1 MSSIDLVNAP
11 KTAHPVQLRNVVR
24 QFGEQRVIDG
34 LDLDIAPGEFVAL
47 LGASGSGK
55 TTLLRSLA
63 GLDSIDSGQLR
74 VPKARAAV
82 FQEPRLMPWK
92 RAWKNVILGLRIPNA
107 RARAVQALTEVG
119 LAHRLEAYPATLS
132 GGEAQRVALARGLVR
147 EPKLLLL
154 DEPFA
159 ALDALTRIRM
169 HRLIIDL
176 WRKHTPAVLLV
187 THDVDEAILLADR
200 VIVLANGKI
209 AEQLS
214 IDLPRARDTGQEG
227 FQEIR
232 AAAEPAGGGSGGARA
247 ASNRQR
253 APAFECPA
261 VRPWLSCSLVE
272 GLQPGVVVAPM
283 TCGTDLSITLSEVS
297 DIVVCF
303 NCSASF
309 CMKDEM
315 ALSSH
320 PGKSSTGLLKKLIDE
335 SLERNETCVI

>member
-1 MSSIDLVNAP
+1 MSTIAAKNLQSEA
-11 KTAHPVQLRNVVR
+11 PVQLRNVVR
-24 QFGEQRVIDG
+24 QFGQQRVIDG

-63 GLDSIDSGQLR
+63 GLDSIDSGHLL

-92 RAWKNVILGLRIPNA
+92 RAWKNVILGLHTPDA
-107 RARAVQALTEVG
+107 KARAVQALTEVG

-169 HRLIIDL
+169 HRLIIEL
-176 WRKHTPAVLLV
+176 WRKHNPAVLLI

-232 AAAEPAGGGSGGARA
+232 ARLLSLLGVEVETVAVAE
-247 ASNRQR
+247 RQLTNST
-253 APAFECPA
+253 
-261 VRPWLSCSLVE
+261 VRRFAH
-272 GLQPGVVVAPM
+272 G
-283 TCGTDLSITLSEVS
+283 
-297 DIVVCF
+297 
-303 NCSASF
+303 
-309 CMKDEM
+309 
-315 ALSSH
+315 
-320 PGKSSTGLLKKLIDE
+320 
-335 SLERNETCVI
+335 

>member
-1 MSSIDLVNAP
+1 MSSIDRVDASR
-11 KTAHPVQLRNVVR
+11 TTETVAPVQLRNVVR
-24 QFGEQRVIDG
+24 QFGQQRVIDG

-92 RAWKNVILGLRIPNA
+92 RAWKNVVLGLRIANA
-107 RARAVQALTEVG
+107 KDRAMEALTEVG

-209 AEQLS
+209 AEQLA
-214 IDLPRARDTGQEG
+214 IDLPRARDTGQPG
-227 FQEIR
+227 FQQIR
-232 AAAEPAGGGSGGARA
+232 ARLLKLLGVETLEPAVQASGAARQAIHGS
-247 ASNRQR
+247 
-253 APAFECPA
+253 
-261 VRPWLSCSLVE
+261 VRRFAH
-272 GLQPGVVVAPM
+272 G
-283 TCGTDLSITLSEVS
+283 
-297 DIVVCF
+297 
-303 NCSASF
+303 
-309 CMKDEM
+309 
-315 ALSSH
+315 
-320 PGKSSTGLLKKLIDE
+320 
-335 SLERNETCVI
+335 